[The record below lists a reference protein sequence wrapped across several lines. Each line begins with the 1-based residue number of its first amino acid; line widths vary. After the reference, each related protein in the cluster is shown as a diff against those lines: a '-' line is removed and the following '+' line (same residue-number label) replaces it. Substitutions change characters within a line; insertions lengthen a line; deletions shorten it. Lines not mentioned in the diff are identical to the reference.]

1 MKVLSFPTKGNIG
14 LKRKHYSWRIEVV
27 SWGAVPAHVFVKSC
41 GEGRGFQACGVMLI
55 FLERIRGF
63 CRRENG
69 GRNKALPEGGRGAKR
84 A

>member
-1 MKVLSFPTKGNIG
+1 MKVLSFPAKDNIG
-14 LKRKHYSWRIEVV
+14 LKRKRYSWRIEVV
-27 SWGAVPAHVFVKSC
+27 SWGAVLAHVFVESC

-63 CRRENG
+63 CRRGNG